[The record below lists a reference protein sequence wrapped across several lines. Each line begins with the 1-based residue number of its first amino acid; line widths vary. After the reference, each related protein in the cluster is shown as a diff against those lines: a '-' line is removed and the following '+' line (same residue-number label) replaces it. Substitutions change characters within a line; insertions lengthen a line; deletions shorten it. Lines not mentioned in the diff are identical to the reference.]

1 MHKGLLVWNITL
13 TIVLVGGL
21 LAGYFYVKNYNT
33 GTEEELS
40 ALRQH
45 VDELTVVMAQQSE
58 IINEHAQIINGR
70 MESMNEEVAAAIEK
84 NDKLIR
90 EMNGLI
96 KEYQQVINTSATYF
110 DEILDNLKKLSRT
123 TPEEPIS

>member
-21 LAGYFYVKNYNT
+21 LAGYFYIKNYNT
-33 GTEEELS
+33 STEEELS
-40 ALRQH
+40 TLRQH

-58 IINEHAQIINGR
+58 VINEHAQIINGR

-90 EMNGLI
+90 EMDGLI

-110 DEILDNLKKLSRT
+110 DEILDNLKNLSRT

>member
-21 LAGYFYVKNYNT
+21 LAGYLYLKNYNT

-58 IINEHAQIINGR
+58 VINEHAQIINGR

-84 NDKLIR
+84 NNKLIR

-110 DEILDNLKKLSRT
+110 DEILDNLKNLSRT

>member
-21 LAGYFYVKNYNT
+21 LAGYFYIKNYNT
-33 GTEEELS
+33 ITEEEILT
-40 ALRQH
+40 LRQH
-45 VDELTVVMAQQSE
+45 VDELTVIMAQQSE
-58 IINEHAQIINGR
+58 VINEHAQIINGR

>member
-21 LAGYFYVKNYNT
+21 LAGYFYIKNYNT

-45 VDELTVVMAQQSE
+45 VDELTVIMAQQSE
-58 IINEHAQIINGR
+58 VINEHAQIINGR

>member
-21 LAGYFYVKNYNT
+21 LAGYFYIKNYNT

-58 IINEHAQIINGR
+58 VINEHAQIINGR
-70 MESMNEEVAAAIEK
+70 MASMNEEVVAAIEK
-84 NDKLIR
+84 NDTLIR

>member
-21 LAGYFYVKNYNT
+21 LAGYFYIKNYNT

-58 IINEHAQIINGR
+58 VINEHAQIINGR
-70 MESMNEEVAAAIEK
+70 MESMNEEVVAAIEK

>member
-13 TIVLVGGL
+13 SVVLVGGL
-21 LAGYFYVKNYNT
+21 LAGYFYITNYNT

-40 ALRQH
+40 TLRQH
-45 VDELTVVMAQQSE
+45 IDELTVVMAQQSE
-58 IINEHAQIINGR
+58 VLNEHAQIINGR
-70 MESMNEEVAAAIEK
+70 MESMNEEVATAIEN
-84 NDKLIR
+84 NDKLIV

-96 KEYQQVINTSATYF
+96 VEYQQVINTSAAYF

>member
-1 MHKGLLVWNITL
+1 MHKGLLAWNITL

-21 LAGYFYVKNYNT
+21 LAGYFYIKNYNT

-40 ALRQH
+40 TLRQH

-58 IINEHAQIINGR
+58 VINEHAQIINGR

-84 NDKLIR
+84 NDKLIQ
-90 EMNGLI
+90 EMDGLI

>member
-21 LAGYFYVKNYNT
+21 LAGYFYIKNYNT

-45 VDELTVVMAQQSE
+45 VDELTGVMAQQSE
-58 IINEHAQIINGR
+58 VINEHAQIINGR

-84 NDKLIR
+84 NDKLIQ